1 MLRRN
6 RKRTSAK
13 SKAWIY
19 KGYEMFGIE
28 INEIQ
33 VEKLFNAERAWSNL
47 PFILEGVPLT
57 LFVAVI
63 GMAIGLI
70 LGFFLALARGS
81 SHIWLRWPAR
91 FYISFMRGTPIL
103 VYLFVLYFGLPVV
116 GLKLPATTAA
126 IIGFGT
132 NSAAYIAEIN
142 RASLNSVSNGQWES
156 ARALGFTYWQS
167 IRRIIMPQ
175 ATRIAIPPLGNV
187 FLDLLKATSLA
198 AMISVPE
205 ILNKAQIAAGRTV
218 DSMTMY
224 ITAALIYWP
233 LTMIFSAL
241 QDYLE
246 RRNNRYL

>member
-1 MLRRN
+1 ML
-6 RKRTSAK
+6 
-13 SKAWIY
+13 
-19 KGYEMFGIE
+19 GIE
-28 INEIQ
+28 IDSIQ
-33 VEKLFNAERAWSNL
+33 IEKLFRFENAWSNL

-57 LFVAVI
+57 LLVAVI
-63 GMAIGLI
+63 GMVIGLV

-81 SHIWLRWPAR
+81 DRILLRWPAR
-91 FYISFMRGTPIL
+91 LYISFMRGTPIL

-116 GLKLPATTAA
+116 GIEFPATVAA

-142 RASLNSVSNGQWES
+142 RASLNSVSYGQWES
-156 ARALGFTYWQS
+156 ARALGFTYWQT

-233 LTMIFSAL
+233 LTMVFSAL

-246 RRNNRYL
+246 KRYNKYL

>member
-1 MLRRN
+1 
-6 RKRTSAK
+6 
-13 SKAWIY
+13 
-19 KGYEMFGIE
+19 MFGIE
-28 INEIQ
+28 VNEIQ

-57 LFVAVI
+57 LLVAVI

-81 SHIWLRWPAR
+81 SRIWLRWPAR

-156 ARALGFTYWQS
+156 ARALGFTYWQT

>member
-1 MLRRN
+1 
-6 RKRTSAK
+6 
-13 SKAWIY
+13 
-19 KGYEMFGIE
+19 MFGIE
-28 INEIQ
+28 INNIQ
-33 VEKLFNAERAWSNL
+33 TDKLFDVDRALENL
-47 PFILEGVPLT
+47 PFLLEGVPYT
-57 LFVAVI
+57 LLLAVT
-63 GMAIGLI
+63 GMLIGLV

-81 SHIWLRWPAR
+81 ERRWLRWPAR

-103 VYLFVLYFGLPVV
+103 VYLFVLYFGLPIA
-116 GLKLPATTAA
+116 GIKLTATAA
-126 IIGFGT
+126 AVIGFGT

-142 RASLNSVSNGQWES
+142 RASLNSVSSGQWES
-156 ARALGFTYWQS
+156 ARALGFTYWQT
-167 IRRIIMPQ
+167 IRRIITPQ
-175 ATRIAIPPLGNV
+175 STRIAIPPLGNV

-233 LTMIFSAL
+233 LTMLFSAL

-246 RRNNRYL
+246 KRYNRYL

>member
-1 MLRRN
+1 
-6 RKRTSAK
+6 
-13 SKAWIY
+13 
-19 KGYEMFGIE
+19 MFGIE

-33 VEKLFNAERAWSNL
+33 VEKLFNAERAWANL

-142 RASLNSVSNGQWES
+142 RASLNSVSSGQWES
-156 ARALGFTYWQS
+156 ARALGFTYWQT

>member
-1 MLRRN
+1 
-6 RKRTSAK
+6 
-13 SKAWIY
+13 
-19 KGYEMFGIE
+19 MFGIE

-156 ARALGFTYWQS
+156 ARALGFTYWQT

>member
-1 MLRRN
+1 
-6 RKRTSAK
+6 
-13 SKAWIY
+13 
-19 KGYEMFGIE
+19 MFGIE
-28 INEIQ
+28 INNIQ
-33 VEKLFNAERAWSNL
+33 TDKLFDVDRALENL
-47 PFILEGVPLT
+47 PFLLEGVPYT
-57 LFVAVI
+57 LLLAVA
-63 GMAIGLI
+63 GMLIGLV

-81 SHIWLRWPAR
+81 ERRWLRWPAR

-103 VYLFVLYFGLPVV
+103 VYLFVLYFGLPIA
-116 GLKLPATTAA
+116 GIKLTATAA
-126 IIGFGT
+126 AVIGFGT

-142 RASLNSVSNGQWES
+142 RASLNSVSSGQWES
-156 ARALGFTYWQS
+156 ARALGFTYWQT
-167 IRRIIMPQ
+167 IRRIITPQ

-233 LTMIFSAL
+233 LTMLFSAL

-246 RRNNRYL
+246 KRYNRYL

>member
-1 MLRRN
+1 
-6 RKRTSAK
+6 
-13 SKAWIY
+13 
-19 KGYEMFGIE
+19 MFGIE
-28 INEIQ
+28 VNEIQ

-81 SHIWLRWPAR
+81 SRIWLRWPAR

-156 ARALGFTYWQS
+156 ARALGFTYWQT

>member
-1 MLRRN
+1 
-6 RKRTSAK
+6 
-13 SKAWIY
+13 
-19 KGYEMFGIE
+19 MFGIE

-33 VEKLFNAERAWSNL
+33 VEKLFNAERAWANL

-156 ARALGFTYWQS
+156 ARALGFTYWQT

>member
-1 MLRRN
+1 
-6 RKRTSAK
+6 
-13 SKAWIY
+13 
-19 KGYEMFGIE
+19 MFGIE
-28 INEIQ
+28 VNNIQ
-33 VEKLFNAERAWSNL
+33 IEKIFNAENAWENL
-47 PFILEGVPLT
+47 SFILEGVPYT
-57 LFVAVI
+57 LLVALS
-63 GMAIGLI
+63 GMAIGLV
-70 LGFFLALARGS
+70 LGFFIALARGS
-81 SHIWLRWPAR
+81 NHRWLRWTAR
-91 FYISFMRGTPIL
+91 SYISFMRGTPIL

-116 GLKLPATTAA
+116 GIQISAISAA
-126 IIGFGT
+126 ILGFGT

-142 RASLNSVSNGQWES
+142 RSSLNSVSNGQWES
-156 ARALGFTYWQS
+156 SRALGFTYWQT

-224 ITAALIYWP
+224 ITAALVYWP

-246 RRNNRYL
+246 KRHNRYL